1 MLVSTS
7 KLQCCLMVEVPVLT
21 CRSKGEKVT
30 AKAHGGPIDIQ
41 GVTVATV
48 DDKVRLQAVDTWF
61 DPLEMFRQIAPG
73 GIVNKEVM
81 NRKVDPTDALDTVV
95 PQNDGVKIAQEHNDP
110 SSEHS
115 KEPAPQDILPKQV
128 SNSTGEPADAF
139 VPHQGA
145 DTEKAAEKVTSDPS
159 GPAQEIVASAAD
171 NGVDAELSKPA
182 SNFTE
187 STSNGD
193 SITKDPEQTI
203 NQVVE
208 TRTTGPQ
215 NTNGTDESRATG
227 TFDAVDEH
235 LEGSAEKVHPHPHD
249 MEETVEPVAGEAV
262 AAPADSTET
271 RMTHK
276 EMSRLGNAGECPF
289 LMNRE

>member
-1 MLVSTS
+1 M
-7 KLQCCLMVEVPVLT
+7 
-21 CRSKGEKVT
+21 
-30 AKAHGGPIDIQ
+30 
-41 GVTVATV
+41 
-48 DDKVRLQAVDTWF
+48 DTWF

-73 GIVNKEVM
+73 GVVNKEIM

-110 SSEHS
+110 SSEHAN
-115 KEPAPQDILPKQV
+115 EPAPEDVLPKQI
-128 SNSTGEPADAF
+128 SNGTGEPADSF

-145 DTEKAAEKVTSDPS
+145 DTEKEAEKVTSDLS
-159 GPAQEIVASAAD
+159 GPAQEIVASAAE
-171 NGVDAELSKPA
+171 NGADAELSKPA

-187 STSNGD
+187 TTAPPTDGD
-193 SITKDPEQTI
+193 SITKEPGQTV

-208 TRTTGPQ
+208 TRETGEQ
-215 NTNGTDESRATG
+215 NGDVIDESRATG

-235 LEGSAEKVHPHPHD
+235 LESSAEKVHPHPHD
-249 MEETVEPVAGEAV
+249 MEETVKPEAGEAV

-271 RMTHK
+271 KMTHE
-276 EMSRLGNAGECPF
+276 EMSRLGSAGECPF